1 MPVGVLLVLA
11 RPAALLPGESRPLV
25 RENVADRP
33 GPRLLSRGS
42 HVIPF
47 LKHRAQGN

>member
-1 MPVGVLLVLA
+1 MLVLA
-11 RPAALLPGESRPLV
+11 RPAALLLGEGRRLV

-47 LKHRAQGN
+47 LEHRAQGN